1 MDAQPTTFTA
11 TVEAAPPRRVA
22 TGVSSVLA
30 GLTSWRSEA
39 DAQHQRQLDEV
50 DEEVGRL
57 KTAIEDLQRQLT
69 ALADFRGNIVAQAQE
84 IDVEHARRA
93 HHGIFADFKGQ
104 TEALEARA
112 RAAVACEQGRRA
124 AVGARLAASPLAAT
138 FEEYKQ
144 FKAGLGAL
152 QALPASYR
160 DTLLAHHAQQEAA
173 LRSFVAEN
181 DPGPSPLQA
190 PPLGIDIVF
199 TVDTSE
205 DQPELISVVLPVREA
220 VYQQWE
226 ANPDDLQVQIAA
238 RVVEGMYRAAHDL
251 GVTRAQAMS
260 GDHRGMLAVEL
271 ELGRDNASDSGE
283 RFAAAIMA
291 ALVGAPELQ
300 AAAITVQVHR
310 VPTEYLLPPDEA
322 NDSGELEVND
332 GV

>member
-1 MDAQPTTFTA
+1 MDAPPTTFTA

-22 TGVSSVLA
+22 AGVSAVLA
-30 GLTSWRSEA
+30 GLTSWRAEA

-69 ALADFRGNIVAQAQE
+69 ALADFRGNIVAQARE

-93 HHGIFADFKGQ
+93 HHGIFTDFKGQ
-104 TEALEARA
+104 AEALEARA
-112 RAAVACEQGRRA
+112 KAAVACEQGRQA
-124 AVGARLAASPLAAT
+124 AVAERLAASPLKAT
-138 FEEYKQ
+138 FEEYRQ
-144 FKAGLGAL
+144 FKAGLAAI

-173 LRSFVAEN
+173 LRAFVSEN
-181 DPGPSPLQA
+181 DPGPTALQA
-190 PPLGIDIVF
+190 PDLGVDIVF

-226 ANPDDLQVQIAA
+226 SNPDDLQVQLAG
-238 RVVEGMYRAAHDL
+238 RVVEGMYRAAHEL

-271 ELGRDNASDSGE
+271 ELGRDHASDSGE
-283 RFAAAIMA
+283 RFAAAIKA
-291 ALVGAPELQ
+291 ALANAPELR
-300 AAAITVQVHR
+300 AAGVSVQVQR
-310 VPTEYLLPPDEA
+310 VPTEYLLPPEETNEGD
-322 NDSGELEVND
+322 ELEVND